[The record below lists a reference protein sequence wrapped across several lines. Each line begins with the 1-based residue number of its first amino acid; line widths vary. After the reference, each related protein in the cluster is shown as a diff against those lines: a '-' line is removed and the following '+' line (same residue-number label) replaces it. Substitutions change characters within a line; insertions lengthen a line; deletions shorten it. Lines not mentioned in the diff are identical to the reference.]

1 MSEGR
6 QSSKEGKRVA
16 VVGGGLAGMA
26 AALVLA
32 ENGCRVDLFEQ
43 KHRLG
48 GRVGSFHD
56 SRTGELVDYCMH
68 VSMGC
73 CTNFLDFIRR
83 TGVEDRFQRHRRLT
97 FIGPA
102 GEVCRFTSWPWLPA
116 PLHLLPG
123 FARLRYLT
131 LGERLS
137 IASCLLR
144 LGRLKADDRRD
155 KTAGEWLREQQQSHR
170 TIDRFWSVFLVSALG
185 ETVDRVDLSM
195 ARKVFLDGFLRSAQ
209 GYEVLLPRIP
219 LGEIFDRRA
228 AGRLR
233 ESGVGIHL
241 GSPVRSVATLEARAE
256 SLALADGRQFEFDAL
271 ILAVPWTT
279 IERLLLPE
287 QRTLL
292 HPGWD
297 VQRIESSAI
306 TAGHLWFDREI
317 TSLPHAALVGRVS
330 QWVFRNSC
338 LEHAPV
344 TTEAGER
351 YQVVISASQQLAD
364 LPGDELLTRV
374 LGDLRSAFPKARAAR
389 LLHHRIVTERNAVF
403 SVTREAQQRRLPT
416 ETGASNIYLAGDWT
430 QSGWP
435 ATMEGA
441 IVSGYRA
448 ASMVV
453 REPDRHSSLPV
464 GELEPSWL
472 ARMLFPP
479 R

>member
-6 QSSKEGKRVA
+6 QPSSGGKHVA
-16 VVGGGLAGMA
+16 IVGGGLAGTA

-48 GRVGSFHD
+48 GRVGSFRD

-73 CTNFLDFIRR
+73 CTNFFDFIRR
-83 TGVEDRFQRHRRLT
+83 AGVEGCFQRHCRLT
-97 FIGPA
+97 FVGPD
-102 GEVCRFTSWPWLPA
+102 GEVCKFTSWPWLPA

-137 IASCLLR
+137 VARCLLR
-144 LGRLKADDRRD
+144 LGRLKADDRCD
-155 KTAGEWLREQQQSHR
+155 KTAGEWLREQRQSQR
-170 TIDRFWSVFLVSALG
+170 TIDRFWSVVLVSALG

-219 LGEIFDRRA
+219 LGEVFDRRA
-228 AGRLR
+228 ADRLR

-241 GSPVRSVATLEARAE
+241 RSPVRSIGTFESRAE
-256 SLALADGRQFEFDAL
+256 SLTLADGRQFEFDAL

-292 HPGWD
+292 HRDWA
-297 VQRIESSAI
+297 VQQIESSAI
-306 TAGHLWFDREI
+306 TAVHLWFDREI
-317 TSLPHAALVGRVS
+317 TSLPHAALVGRMS
-330 QWVFRNSC
+330 QWVFRHSRFEDASANR
-338 LEHAPV
+338 
-344 TTEAGER
+344 EAGER
-351 YQVVISASQQLAD
+351 YQVVVSASQQLAN

-374 LGDLRSAFPKARAAR
+374 LVDLRSAFPKAKAAR

-403 SVTREAQQRRLPT
+403 SVTPEVQQRRLPT
-416 ETGASNIYLAGDWT
+416 ETGVCNVYLAGDWT

-453 REPDRHSSLPV
+453 RELDRQFPLPV

-472 ARMLFPP
+472 ARMLFP
-479 R
+479 RH